1 MQRLSPAHKG
11 GSSHLSPAQIPTVEF
26 GDSAGVGTQMAVD
39 SSKEN
44 PLLLLQKDQEGG
56 KRRRS
61 RKARRGGS
69 SPLSPAQIPT
79 AEFGDS
85 AGVGT
90 QMAADSSKAN
100 PLLHVQKDQNGGK
113 TRRKHG
119 KTRKSRKSRKH
130 KARTHKGG
138 RRRKYGRKTHK
149 RRRMP
154 WAGWGKEAPFG
165 AARTRMYRDCGKK
178 CFLGTKTPGDK
189 QHPDFPICTKG
200 TCDVNPKGVYAAFI
214 RAREWGKKRSSYKGK
229 DHPRLRRSTYKRIAR
244 KADRMLERMGDK
256 R

>member
-1 MQRLSPAHKG
+1 MTRSSPAHKG
-11 GSSHLSPAQIPTVEF
+11 GSSPLSPAQIPTAEF
-26 GDSAGVGTQMAVD
+26 GDSAGVGTQMAAD
-39 SSKEN
+39 TGKAN
-44 PLLLLQKDQEGG
+44 PLLHVQKDDQDGG
-56 KRRRS
+56 KRRR
-61 RKARRGGS
+61 ARRGGS

-90 QMAADSSKAN
+90 QMAADTGKAN

-119 KTRKSRKSRKH
+119 KPRKSIKSRKH

-165 AARTRMYRDCGKK
+165 AARTRMYKDCGKK